1 MEVAIINLLINFN
14 NMQTVV
20 SFEVTDRKVEELQKL
35 FEKFKSE
42 DAEIAGLLV
51 YDTESD
57 DILASTYDTRK
68 GKNLVAV
75 RKKYSQL
82 GAEAVMEGV
91 YPSGRWNWG
100 LTSVARYT
108 MFATNLVS
116 NYVMAGE
123 FIESKAPSACLEDA
137 LEFSLMADEI
147 LTSANA

>member
-1 MEVAIINLLINFN
+1 
-14 NMQTVV
+14 MQTVV
-20 SFEVTDRKVEELQKL
+20 SFEVTDRKVQELQKL
-35 FEKFKSE
+35 FEKFKLE
-42 DAEIAGLLV
+42 DKEIAGILV

-57 DILASTYDTRK
+57 EILASTYDARK

-100 LTSVARYT
+100 MTSVARYT
-108 MFATNLVS
+108 MFATNLVG

-123 FIESKAPSACLEDA
+123 FIESKAPSACVEDA
-137 LEFSLMADEI
+137 LEFSLMVNDI
-147 LTSANA
+147 LSEATT

>member
-1 MEVAIINLLINFN
+1 
-14 NMQTVV
+14 MQQTTV
-20 SFEVTDRKVEELQKL
+20 SFEVTDKKVQELQNL

-42 DAEIAGLLV
+42 DKEIAGLLV

-57 DILASTYDTRK
+57 EILASTYDVRK

-108 MFATNLVS
+108 MFATSLVG

-123 FIESKAPSACLEDA
+123 FIESKAPSACIEDA
-137 LEFSLMADEI
+137 LEFSLMVNDILAD
-147 LTSANA
+147 AKG

>member
-1 MEVAIINLLINFN
+1 
-14 NMQTVV
+14 MQTEI
-20 SFEVTDRKVEELQKL
+20 SLEVTDKKVQELQKL

-42 DAEIAGLLV
+42 DKEIAGLLV
-51 YDTESD
+51 YDEESNE
-57 DILASTYDTRK
+57 IIASTYDARK

-91 YPSGRWNWG
+91 YPMGRWNWG

-108 MFATNLVS
+108 MFATKLVG

-137 LEFSLMADEI
+137 LEFSLMADDI
-147 LTSANA
+147 LANANS